1 MQLTRMFHNRALV
14 PAEQRSNFR
23 HLYFDIAWFG
33 VLNGSFIAFAAVYL
47 TRVGATARQLS
58 LFGALPALVALVAA
72 LPAGY
77 WLKNRRLDKTVFWS
91 AALYRLYYIAWLP
104 IITLIP
110 AALQTNS
117 VLLLTFAMSGPA
129 TILAIGFNS
138 LFAELVPPE
147 WRNHVIGIRHAL
159 LAITSILSAL
169 LCGYVLDI
177 TPFLAGYQIVF
188 GLGALSGIMSSIH
201 LWFIRLP
208 AQPNQRI
215 KHTPY
220 LKELGQPDAFPASG
234 RVRPPF
240 GWRYLRRRR
249 HLRLPRFSILR
260 GDFGRAMAVL
270 GFFFVALYIPNALY
284 YPYWVDELGYSD
296 QLISYGQALFY
307 VCQFLSAS
315 QLARIANRL
324 GDQRSLALGA
334 VLLAAYPG
342 LTAISPHPVGYLLS
356 SAFSGIGWGVAGGA
370 ILTYLL
376 QLVPAGERP
385 RYMSWYSLLTNCA
398 ILVGSL
404 MGPLFADW
412 LGLRLGLGAAG
423 LIRLLSGLIILWFG
437 ATGLTPIADG
447 EDDQAAKAADQLE
460 TEMLSSEPVA

>member
-1 MQLTRMFHNRALV
+1 MQLSRMFHSRALV
-14 PAEQRSNFR
+14 PAEHRSNFL

-33 VLNGSFIAFAAVYL
+33 VLNGSFIAFSAVYL

-91 AALYRLYYIAWLP
+91 AALYRVYYLAWLP

-110 AALQTNS
+110 AAFQTNS
-117 VLLLTFAMSGPA
+117 VLLLTFIMSGPA

-159 LAITSILSAL
+159 LAIASILSAL
-169 LCGYVLDI
+169 LCGYILDN
-177 TPFLAGYQIVF
+177 TAFLTGYQIVF
-188 GLGALSGIMSSIH
+188 GLAAFCGVMSSVH

-208 AQPNQRI
+208 EAPNRRI
-215 KHTPY
+215 KHAPY
-220 LKELGQPDAFPASG
+220 LKEPGQPDAFPASG
-234 RVRPPF
+234 QARPPF

-249 HLRLPRFSILR
+249 QLRLPRLSILR

-270 GFFFVALYIPNALY
+270 GFFFVALYVPNALY
-284 YPYWVDELGYSD
+284 YPYWVGELGYSD
-296 QLISYGQALFY
+296 QLISFGQALFY

-315 QLARIANRL
+315 QLARIATWL
-324 GDQRSLALGA
+324 GDRRSLALGA

-342 LTAISPHPVGYLLS
+342 FTAIWPAPAGYLLS
-356 SAFSGIGWGVAGGA
+356 SAFSGIGWGIAGGA

-376 QLVPAGERP
+376 RLVPADERP
-385 RYMSWYSLLTNCA
+385 RYMSWYSLLTNLA
-398 ILVGSL
+398 ILIGSL
-404 MGPLFADW
+404 LGPLFGDW
-412 LGLRLGLGAAG
+412 LGLRLGLGTAG
-423 LIRLLSGLIILWFG
+423 IVRFLAGLIILWFG
-437 ATGLTPIADG
+437 ANVGVDTADDDDEGADDELSG
-447 EDDQAAKAADQLE
+447 EFAA
-460 TEMLSSEPVA
+460 